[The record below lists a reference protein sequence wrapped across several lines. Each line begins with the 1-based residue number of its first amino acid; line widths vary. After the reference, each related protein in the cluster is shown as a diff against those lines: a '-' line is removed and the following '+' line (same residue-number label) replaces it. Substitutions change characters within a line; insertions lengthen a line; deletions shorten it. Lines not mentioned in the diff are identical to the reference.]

1 MTRLASVEATG
12 EHLPTGVGPYRI
24 DTLLGVGGM
33 GRVYRAYD
41 ERLDRYVA
49 LKQISGSGQ
58 EERAR
63 ERFRRE
69 ARAAARLNHPAIVQI
84 YDVLAAQG
92 ADWIVMELVDGEN
105 LSTILRQGPLE
116 VLRAVES
123 ARDVSCGLTVAH
135 GEGIVHRDLKSE
147 NVMLVEDGGAKILD
161 FGLAKRL
168 VSDTDASVS
177 VEGTLLGTA
186 RAMSPEQPLGK
197 AVDHRSDLFSFG
209 TLLYEM
215 LTGRSPFLGPT
226 AVETAIRV
234 CSHVQTPVC
243 KHNPLIPKDLSD
255 LVDHLLEKEPASR
268 PDSAKAVSLELE
280 HIARSLSQSQV
291 TVPAGTENRLE
302 PEPEIADFVSTPA
315 EPELGK
321 RKAGL
326 RQGLQSHERRRITV
340 LCCDLVN
347 ADAGALPLDPETLSD
362 VTQEFLV
369 LVQKAIQPFSGH
381 FGPVFDHRMVVYFGY
396 PRAFEDDARRAVH
409 AALAIIAEV
418 AGLDR
423 SREVDGGPRLAV
435 RIGIHTGLAVVMTSQ
450 GEPERV
456 ILGETLDVASE
467 IQHQARP
474 GEVEV
479 SAATERLVRG
489 FFSLENLPPVRLRGS
504 ERTTKVCRVTDTVDL
519 RSPVE
524 LTEDLAP
531 LVGRQVE
538 LALLADRWQLARDGN
553 GQAVLVSGEAG
564 IGKSRLIGAL
574 FEQTASDVC
583 ERLVTFGSPYT
594 RRSPFHP
601 LIKILHRLLEFVPAD
616 EPEKQRA
623 DLERFLQRFDLAEES
638 VVEPLAQLLAL
649 PAKERPE
656 DQPMRTEETI
666 EALLAIF
673 QGLAE
678 RAPVLLVVEDLHWI
692 DASTLEFLTK
702 LLPRIIGTH
711 LLAVFT
717 FRPGSAPSWSLNAS
731 LTQLTLNRLTSE
743 QAKDLIG
750 QHCSDVKL
758 PRDTREKIAARADGI
773 PLFVEELTKS
783 VLETLETAQ
792 EASSSDPMGVE
803 LPIPATLHASLMARL
818 DRLGPA
824 KELAQLAA
832 ALGREFSHELLTVVS
847 ALEPEALES
856 QLTRLLAAELLLRRG
871 VGSRIKYH
879 FKHSLIQEA
888 AYQSL
893 LKKERQAL
901 HERIAGVLENWAEE
915 TREIQSEV
923 LAHHYFEAGDVW
935 AAAEHWL
942 RAGKQAIERTVS
954 LEAIE
959 HLERG
964 LELVDR
970 LPEGDARD
978 RMELALLT
986 TLGPVL
992 SNLKGFEGTELER
1005 IYTRAGELCLAQDD
1019 EAHHFWVLRGISA
1032 FFITRARPRQALRLV
1047 EKLAQIADAADED
1060 GLRLESRYAL
1070 GLTHFSL
1077 GDLSEARQQLEAGIL
1092 LDGAGPAELRDLEKT
1107 SEDPGIACRSVLA
1120 LVLWHQGFPD
1130 RAVDLSEEALDRARA
1145 LEHANTLAETSSL
1158 AAWLRQLRRDRPE
1171 VEALAGETI
1180 RISQDGGFLFWAT
1193 YGELLHGWSKAN
1205 LDSATSDP
1213 RPEGR
1218 LGLSLEVYRDAGV
1231 LFAQTYLLSLLAE
1244 VAAHSRDLDS
1254 ALRHLLEALT
1264 AVESTGERFWQ
1275 AELLRL
1281 CGDLLLIAAA
1291 DSEGERRQREAESYF
1306 ERAFDLAQR
1315 QGARSLEL
1323 RAALSLGRAWA
1334 LRGLG
1339 DEGRRLV
1346 RSVYEGFSEGFETE
1360 DLVRARRWI
1369 ETT

>member
-1 MTRLASVEATG
+1 M
-12 EHLPTGVGPYRI
+12 
-24 DTLLGVGGM
+24 
-33 GRVYRAYD
+33 YRAYD
-41 ERLDRYVA
+41 ERLDRFVA

-58 EERAR
+58 EQRAR

-84 YDVLAAQG
+84 YDVLAAHG
-92 ADWIVMELVDGEN
+92 ADWIVMELVEGKN
-105 LSTILRQGPLE
+105 LSTILREGPLDI
-116 VLRAVES
+116 LRAVES
-123 ARDVSCGLTVAH
+123 GRDVSCGLTVAH
-135 GEGIVHRDLKSE
+135 AEGIVHRDLKSE

-161 FGLAKRL
+161 FGLAKHL
-168 VSDTDASVS
+168 VSDSDASVS

-234 CSHVQTPVC
+234 CSHVQTPVS
-243 KHNPLIPKDLSD
+243 KHNPRIPADLSD

-268 PDSAKAVSLELE
+268 PDSARAVSLELE
-280 HIARSLSQSQV
+280 RIARSLTQSRV
-291 TVPAGTENRLE
+291 IGPAGREIAPGLE
-302 PEPEIADFVSTPA
+302 PESTESVVAEA
-315 EPELGK
+315 EPE
-321 RKAGL
+321 RPPRESSRRQTL
-326 RQGLQSHERRRITV
+326 RSHERRRITV

-347 ADAGALPLDPETLSD
+347 ADSGAQPLDPETLSD
-362 VTQEFLV
+362 VTQEFLA
-369 LVQKAIQPFSGH
+369 LAKKAVQPYSGH
-381 FGPVFDHRMVVYFGY
+381 FGTSFDHRLEIYFGY
-396 PRAFEDDARRAVH
+396 PRALEDDARRAVY
-409 AALAIIAEV
+409 AALALIEEV

-423 SREVDGGPRLAV
+423 RREVDDGSRLAL
-435 RIGIHTGLAVVMTSQ
+435 RTGIHTGLAVVMTSQ
-450 GEPERV
+450 GEAERV
-456 ILGETLDVASE
+456 ILGETLEVASE
-467 IQHQARP
+467 IKHRAQP

-479 SAATERLVRG
+479 SAATERLIRG
-489 FFSLENLPPVRLRGS
+489 FFSLEELSPVRLRGS
-504 ERTTKVCRVTDTVDL
+504 ERTTGVSRVTETADL

-531 LVGRQVE
+531 LVGREVE
-538 LALLADRWQLARDGN
+538 LALLADRWQLAREGN

-574 FEQTASDVC
+574 FEQTASEVC

-594 RRSPFHP
+594 RRSPFYP
-601 LIKILHRLLEFVPAD
+601 LIKILHRLLEFAPAAA
-616 EPEKQRA
+616 PEKQRA
-623 DLERFLQRFDLAEES
+623 DLERFLERFDLAEES

-656 DQPMRTEETI
+656 DRPMRTEETI
-666 EALLAIF
+666 EALLALF

-678 RAPVLLVVEDLHWI
+678 RAPLLLVVEDLHWI
-692 DASTLEFLTK
+692 DASTLEFLNK
-702 LLPRIIGTH
+702 LLPRITGTH

-717 FRPGSAPSWSLNAS
+717 FRTGSAPSWGLNS
-731 LTQLTLNRLTSE
+731 GLTQLTLNRLPPKQT
-743 QAKDLIG
+743 QDLIG
-750 QHCSDVKL
+750 QCCGPQKL
-758 PRDTREKIAARADGI
+758 SRETRETIAHRADGI

-783 VLETLETAQ
+783 VLETLGTSRDGRPADGR
-792 EASSSDPMGVE
+792 STDSVDVD
-803 LPIPATLHASLMARL
+803 LPIPATLHASLMVRL
-818 DRLGPA
+818 DRLGAA

-832 ALGREFSHELLTVVS
+832 ALGREFSHELLIAVS
-847 ALEPEALES
+847 ALEPEALDS
-856 QLTRLLAAELLLRRG
+856 QLARLLTAELLLRRG
-871 VGSRIKYH
+871 VGSRVKYH

-915 TREIQSEV
+915 TREIESEV

-935 AAAEHWL
+935 TAVEHWL
-942 RAGKQAIERTVS
+942 RAGKQAIERTAS

-964 LELVDR
+964 LELVER
-970 LPEGDARD
+970 LPEGKARD
-978 RMELALLT
+978 GLELALLT

-992 SNLKGFEGTELER
+992 SNLKGFEGSELER
-1005 IYTRAGELCLAQDD
+1005 IYTRAGELCLRQDD

-1047 EKLAQIADAADED
+1047 QKLAQIAEAADED
-1060 GLRLESRYAL
+1060 RLRLETRYAL

-1077 GDLSEARQQLEAGIL
+1077 GDLSEARSQLEAGIL
-1092 LDGAGPAELRDLEKT
+1092 LDGSVPERRELEKT
-1107 SEDPGIACRSVLA
+1107 SEDPGIACRAVLA
-1120 LVLWHQGFPD
+1120 LVLWHQGYPD
-1130 RAVDLSEEALDRARA
+1130 RAVTLSEDALDRARS
-1145 LEHANTLAETSSL
+1145 LGHANTLAETTSL
-1158 AAWLRQLRRDRPE
+1158 AAWLRQLRRDRPQ
-1171 VEALAGETI
+1171 VEKLAGETI

-1193 YGELLHGWSKAN
+1193 YGELLHGWAEAA
-1205 LDSATSDP
+1205 LDATSADS

-1244 VAAHSRDLDS
+1244 IAARSRDLDA

-1291 DSEGERRQREAESYF
+1291 DAEGERRQREAESYF
-1306 ERAFDLAQR
+1306 ERAFDVAKR

-1323 RAALSLGRAWA
+1323 RAALGLGRAWA
-1334 LRGLG
+1334 SRGLK

-1346 RSVYEGFSEGFETE
+1346 RSVIEGFSEGFETE
-1360 DLVRARRWI
+1360 DLVRAKRWI
-1369 ETT
+1369 ENV